1 MDREQLIEHY
11 HTYFWIKEG
20 LSLALHQLESRDPD
34 DRQDAVK
41 NIEKA
46 LDRASERYHALG
58 KVLADGGGPRP
69 PSRPSRKQVG
79 DRPLG
84 LQDSGAEIAP
94 SCRSSATSSRA
105 AQCSTIKPS
114 AIRKIWMCFTE

>member
-20 LSLALHQLESRDPD
+20 LSLALHQLESSDPD

-58 KVLADGGGPRP
+58 KVLADGGG
-69 PSRPSRKQVG
+69 
-79 DRPLG
+79 
-84 LQDSGAEIAP
+84 AP
-94 SCRSSATSSRA
+94 A
-105 AQCSTIKPS
+105 P
-114 AIRKIWMCFTE
+114 E